1 MQIFGVSSLF
11 LCVLTMFLIYTGYQ
25 NEAFWV
31 FGVGPVAADRFSGT
45 LHSGDTNL
53 SEGIGFALSNM
64 EEEEKDKSTPKS
76 KK

>member
-1 MQIFGVSSLF
+1 
-11 LCVLTMFLIYTGYQ
+11 MFLIYTGYQ
-25 NEAFWV
+25 NEALGIW
-31 FGVGPVAADRFSGT
+31 GSPVAADRFSGT

-53 SEGIGFALSNM
+53 SEGIGLALSNM